1 MKQFSS
7 IGCEPCLLV
16 CHISKGT
23 ELINSLLIVGQG
35 GNLNYFSLA
44 ERHSSS
50 KENREELSH
59 IAGGHAAPLKLILQL
74 SIVCIALF
82 WV

>member
-16 CHISKGT
+16 CHIIKGT
-23 ELINSLLIVGQG
+23 KLIKFIVDCWSG
-35 GNLNYFSLA
+35 GNFDYSFLA

-50 KENREELSH
+50 KENTAELSH
-59 IAGGHAAPLKLILQL
+59 FAGGHTAPLKLILQL
-74 SIVCIALF
+74 SIVGSY
-82 WV
+82 